1 MGWLGELAKHTDELQ
16 QRDIGVVAIAADSV
30 GDMAALQATLA
41 KLMLLTDLDL
51 SVTTAW
57 GLHVPG
63 AETPSPGTFVVGRDG
78 LVQWRRLEDKRG
90 DWPTYPELAAAL
102 P

>member
-1 MGWLGELAKHTDELQ
+1 MGWLGELAKHADELR

-30 GDMAALQATLA
+30 ADMAELQATLA
-41 KLMLLTDLDL
+41 KLTLLSDRDL

-63 AETPSPGTFVVGRDG
+63 AEAPSPGTFVVSRDG
-78 LVQWRRLEDKRG
+78 LVRWRRLGDQRV